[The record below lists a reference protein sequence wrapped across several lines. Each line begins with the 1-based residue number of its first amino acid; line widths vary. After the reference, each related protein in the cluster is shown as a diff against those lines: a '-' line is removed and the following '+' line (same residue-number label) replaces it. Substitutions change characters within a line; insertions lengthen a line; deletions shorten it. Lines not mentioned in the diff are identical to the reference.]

1 MRNFNMALK
10 KITEITRK
18 GIAKLFKEGYID
30 NTICLWD
37 SKYNSPDDGKIFYVY
52 HGDLTELDFL
62 KKIYPLDT
70 MPSDDLRYLNAEDDI
85 RQHTI
90 NNDDYEYGWIFTD
103 DRFGL
108 NNGDDETLLK
118 FLCTVFHASYR
129 NEEGYWKEYLAKIQ
143 NLLRKDGYELYISK
157 YISGREVYEWR
168 ELTDIEV
175 RYSCFVP
182 FSQRYK
188 DKNIT
193 VPRIMKAKRRLLN
206 ELTIQKE
213 NIENLRTDTGF
224 NYQLTTR
231 EAVVEDI
238 KRFYIPKAFDD
249 NGNYTQEENL
259 EKLVL
264 NSSPKTVFD
273 IIELYAR
280 YNNIDFE
287 NEVNTIL
294 DGVNYKLVD
303 GKMMIQTT
311 VEVKAVET
319 KEPDLKELISIA
331 EKHFRKGDSESKQIA
346 LEKIWDALE
355 KLKTYYL
362 ADKRRS
368 IEMVIDKIS
377 KGDIKMTDTFN
388 NEFDYLT
395 KFGNTHQIRH
405 FETGKIA
412 IKDVRMKEYWY
423 MRCLALIN
431 LAIKYIED

>member
-1 MRNFNMALK
+1 MALK

-18 GIAKLFKEGYID
+18 EIIKLFIEGYTD
-30 NTICLWD
+30 NTKFFWD
-37 SKYNSPDDGKIFYVY
+37 SKYSSFEDGNIFYLY
-52 HGDLTELDFL
+52 FGELEELDFL
-62 KKIYPLDT
+62 KILYPLDT
-70 MPSDDLRYLNAEDDI
+70 MPSYDPRYANAEGDI
-85 RQHTI
+85 YQHTI
-90 NNDDYEYGWIFTD
+90 NNNDYEFGWVFTD

-108 NNGDDETLLK
+108 YNGDDETLLK
-118 FLCTVFHASYR
+118 FLCTVFHPYYR
-129 NEEGYWKEYLAKIQ
+129 KEEGYWKEYLAKIQ
-143 NLLRKDGYELYISK
+143 DLLRKDGYELYISK
-157 YISGREVYEWR
+157 YISGREVYTWR
-168 ELTDIEV
+168 ELTELEV
-175 RYSCFVP
+175 KARTFIP

-188 DKNIT
+188 DTNIT
-193 VPRIMKAKRRLLN
+193 MPRIIKAKRHLLN
-206 ELTIQKE
+206 ELMIQRE
-213 NIENLRTDTGF
+213 RVENLYTETRY
-224 NYQLTTR
+224 NYQLPTR

-238 KRFYIPKAFDD
+238 KKFYMPKAYDD
-249 NGNYTQEENL
+249 NGIYTDVEDL
-259 EKLVL
+259 GRLVL
-264 NSSPKTVFD
+264 KSSPKTVFD

-280 YNNIDFE
+280 YNSIDFE

-294 DGVNYKLVD
+294 DEVNYKLVD
-303 GKMMIQTT
+303 GKIMIQNT

-331 EKHFRKGDSESKQIA
+331 GNHFRKGDLDSKQIA

-362 ADKRRS
+362 ADKKRS

-377 KGDIKMTDTFN
+377 KGDTKMADTFN

-395 KFGNTHQIRH
+395 KFGNTHKIRH

-431 LAIKYIED
+431 LAIKYIEE

>member
-1 MRNFNMALK
+1 MALK

-118 FLCTVFHASYR
+118 FLCTVFHPSYR
-129 NEEGYWKEYLAKIQ
+129 KEEGYWKEYLVKIQ
-143 NLLRKDGYELYISK
+143 DLLRKDGYELYISR

-175 RYSCFVP
+175 KYSCFVP

-193 VPRIMKAKRRLLN
+193 VPRITKAKRHSLN
-206 ELTIQKE
+206 ELMIQKE
-213 NIENLRTDTGF
+213 SVENFRTDTGF

-249 NGNYTQEENL
+249 NGNYTQEEDL
-259 EKLVL
+259 GRLVL

-273 IIELYAR
+273 IIELYAK
-280 YNNIDFE
+280 YNIASFE
-287 NEVNTIL
+287 DEVNTIL
-294 DGVNYKLVD
+294 NGLHYKLVD
-303 GKMMIQTT
+303 GKMMMQTT

-319 KEPDLKELISIA
+319 KEPDLREIIEIA
-331 EKHFRKGDSESKQIA
+331 ESYFRKEDIQSKQIA

-355 KLKTYYL
+355 KLKTYYQT
-362 ADKRRS
+362 DKKES
-368 IEMVIDKIS
+368 VQMVINKIS
-377 KGDIKMTDTFN
+377 QKDAETTDIFN
-388 NEFDYLT
+388 KEFDYLT

-431 LAIKYIED
+431 LAIKYIEE

>member
-168 ELTDIEV
+168 ELTDVEI

-193 VPRIMKAKRRLLN
+193 VPKITKAKRRLLN
-206 ELTIQKE
+206 ALMIQKE
-213 NIENLRTDTGF
+213 NIENLHTDTGF

-238 KRFYIPKAFDD
+238 KKFYMPKAFDD
-249 NGNYTQEENL
+249 NGNYTQEEDL

-273 IIELYAR
+273 IIELYAK
-280 YNNIDFE
+280 YNSVGFE
-287 NEVNTIL
+287 DEVNTIL
-294 DGVNYKLVD
+294 DGLHYKLLD
-303 GKMMIQTT
+303 GKVMVQTT
-311 VEVKAVET
+311 VEVKAVEA
-319 KEPDLKELISIA
+319 KEPNLRELIKTA
-331 EKHFRKGDSESKQIA
+331 ESYFKKEDIVSKQTA

-355 KLKTYYL
+355 KLKTYYTT
-362 ADKRRS
+362 DKKQS
-368 IEMVIDKIS
+368 VQMVINKIS
-377 KGDIKMTDTFN
+377 QEDAETTDIFN
-388 NEFDYLT
+388 KEFDYLT

-405 FETGKIA
+405 FETGKTA
-412 IKDVRMKEYWY
+412 IKDARMKEYWY
-423 MRCLALIN
+423 TRCLALIN
-431 LAIKYIED
+431 LAIKYIEE

>member
-1 MRNFNMALK
+1 MALK

-188 DKNIT
+188 DINIK
-193 VPRIMKAKRRLLN
+193 VPSIPKAKRHLLN
-206 ELTIQKE
+206 ELMIQKE
-213 NIENLRTDTGF
+213 NVESLYTQTRF
-224 NYQLTTR
+224 NYHLRTR

-238 KRFYIPKAFDD
+238 KKFYIPKAYDD
-249 NGNYTQEENL
+249 NGIYTDVEDL
-259 EKLVL
+259 GRLVL
-264 NSSPKTVFD
+264 KSSPKTVFD

-280 YNNIDFE
+280 YNSIDFE

-319 KEPDLKELISIA
+319 KEPDLKELIHIA
-331 EKHFRKGDSESKQIA
+331 EINFRKGDLDSKQIA

-355 KLKTYYL
+355 KLKTYYS
-362 ADKRRS
+362 DKKLS
-368 IEMVIDKIS
+368 SLNKVLDKVSNGNENLRMILD
-377 KGDIKMTDTFN
+377 KEFRELTDI
-388 NEFDYLT
+388 
-395 KFGNTHQIRH
+395 GNTHQIRH

-431 LAIKYIED
+431 LAIKYIEE

>member
-1 MRNFNMALK
+1 MALK

-273 IIELYAR
+273 IIELYAK
-280 YNNIDFE
+280 YNNVSFE
-287 NEVNTIL
+287 DEVNTIL
-294 DGVNYKLVD
+294 DGLHYKLVD

-311 VEVKAVET
+311 VAVKAVET
-319 KEPDLKELISIA
+319 QEPDLRELISIA
-331 EKHFRKGDSESKQIA
+331 ETYFRKGDSESKQIA

-362 ADKRRS
+362 ADKKRS

-377 KGDIKMTDTFN
+377 KGDTKMADTFR

-431 LAIKYIED
+431 LAIKYIEE

>member
-1 MRNFNMALK
+1 MALK

-273 IIELYAR
+273 IIELYAK
-280 YNNIDFE
+280 YNNVSFE
-287 NEVNTIL
+287 DEVNTIL
-294 DGVNYKLVD
+294 DGLHYKLVD
-303 GKMMIQTT
+303 GKMMMQTT
-311 VEVKAVET
+311 VEIKAVET
-319 KEPDLKELISIA
+319 KEPDLRELIEIA
-331 EKHFRKGDSESKQIA
+331 ESYFWKEDTVSKQIA

-355 KLKTYYL
+355 KLKTYYQT
-362 ADKRRS
+362 DKKES
-368 IEMVIDKIS
+368 VQMVIDKIS
-377 KGDIKMTDTFN
+377 QKDEETKDIFN
-388 NEFDYLT
+388 KEFDYLT

-405 FETGKIA
+405 FETGKTA
-412 IKDVRMKEYWY
+412 IKDARMKEYWY

-431 LAIKYIED
+431 LAIKYIEDENVN

>member
-1 MRNFNMALK
+1 MALK

-18 GIAKLFKEGYID
+18 GITKLFKEGYTD
-30 NTICLWD
+30 NTNFLWD
-37 SKYNSPDDGKIFYVY
+37 SKYSSPNDGKIFYVY

-62 KKIYPLDT
+62 KTMYPLET
-70 MPSDDLRYLNAEDDI
+70 MPSDDLRYSNAEDDI

-90 NNDDYEYGWIFTD
+90 NNDDYEYGWVFTD

-118 FLCTVFHASYR
+118 FLCNVFHPSYR
-129 NEEGYWKEYLAKIQ
+129 KEEGYWREYLAKIQ
-143 NLLRKDGYELYISK
+143 DLLRKDGYELYISK
-157 YISGREVYEWR
+157 YISGREVYVWR

-193 VPRIMKAKRRLLN
+193 VPRITKAKRRLLN
-206 ELTIQKE
+206 ELMIQKE
-213 NIENLRTDTGF
+213 SVENLYTETGF

-249 NGNYTQEENL
+249 NNNYTQEEDL

-273 IIELYAR
+273 IIELYAK
-280 YNNIDFE
+280 YKSASFE
-287 NEVNTIL
+287 NDVNTIL
-294 DGVNYKLVD
+294 DGLHYKLLD
-303 GKMMIQTT
+303 GKMMMQTT
-311 VEVKAVET
+311 TEVKAVET
-319 KEPDLKELISIA
+319 KEPDLRELIEIA
-331 EKHFRKGDSESKQIA
+331 ESYFWKEDTVSKQIA

-355 KLKTYYL
+355 KLKTYYQT
-362 ADKRRS
+362 DKKES
-368 IEMVIDKIS
+368 VQMVIDKIS
-377 KGDIKMTDTFN
+377 QKDEETKDIFN
-388 NEFDYLT
+388 KEFDYLT

-405 FETGKIA
+405 FETGKTA
-412 IKDVRMKEYWY
+412 IKDARMKEYWY

-431 LAIKYIED
+431 LAIKYIEE

>member
-1 MRNFNMALK
+1 MALK
-10 KITEITRK
+10 KITEITRRE
-18 GIAKLFKEGYID
+18 IVKLFKKGYVD
-30 NTICLWD
+30 KSDFFWD
-37 SKYNSPDDGKIFYVY
+37 SEYSSPKGERIFYLY
-52 HGDLTELDFL
+52 HGELEESDFL
-62 KKIYPLDT
+62 KILYPLDT
-70 MPSDDLRYLNAEDDI
+70 MPSYDPRYANAEGDI

-90 NNDDYEYGWIFTD
+90 NNDDYEYGWVFSD

-118 FLCTVFHASYR
+118 FLCTVFHPLYR
-129 NEEGYWKEYLAKIQ
+129 KEEGYWKKYLFKIQ
-143 NLLRKDGYELYISK
+143 DLLHKDGYELYISK

-168 ELTDIEV
+168 ELTETEV
-175 RYSCFVP
+175 KAKTFIP

-188 DKNIT
+188 DTNIT
-193 VPRIMKAKRRLLN
+193 VPKITKVKRHQLD
-206 ELTIQKE
+206 ELMTQKE
-213 NIENLRTDTGF
+213 SIENLDTETGY

-231 EAVVEDI
+231 KAVVEDI
-238 KRFYIPKAFDD
+238 KIFYIPKAYDD
-249 NGNYTQEENL
+249 NGSYIQEEDFDR
-259 EKLVL
+259 LVL

-273 IIELYAR
+273 IIELYAE
-280 YNNIDFE
+280 YNDTDFE
-287 NEVNTIL
+287 NEINTIL
-294 DGVNYKLVD
+294 DGLNYKLVD

-311 VEVKAVET
+311 VAVKAVET
-319 KEPDLKELISIA
+319 QEPDLRELISIA
-331 EKHFRKGDSESKQIA
+331 ETYFRKGDSESKQIA

-362 ADKRRS
+362 ADKKRS

-377 KGDIKMTDTFN
+377 KGDTKMADTFR

-431 LAIKYIED
+431 LAIKYIEE

>member
-1 MRNFNMALK
+1 MALK
-10 KITEITRK
+10 NITEITRK
-18 GIAKLFKEGYID
+18 EIAKLFKFGYTD
-30 NTICLWD
+30 NTNFLWD

-52 HGDLTELDFL
+52 HGELEELDFL
-62 KKIYPLDT
+62 KILYPLDI
-70 MPSDDLRYLNAEDDI
+70 MPSYDSRFPNAEGEI
-85 RQHTI
+85 WQHTI
-90 NNDDYEYGWIFTD
+90 NNDDYEYGWVFTD

-108 NNGDDETLLK
+108 NNGDDVILLK
-118 FLCTVFHASYR
+118 FLCTVFHPTYR
-129 NEEGYWKEYLAKIQ
+129 KEEGYWKEYLDKIQ
-143 NLLRKDGYELYISK
+143 DLIRKDGYELYISK
-157 YISGREVYEWR
+157 YISGREIYEWR
-168 ELTDIEV
+168 ELTVTEV
-175 RYSCFVP
+175 KAKTFIP

-188 DKNIT
+188 DTNIT
-193 VPRIMKAKRRLLN
+193 VPKITKVKRHQLD
-206 ELTIQKE
+206 ELMTQKE
-213 NIENLRTDTGF
+213 SIENLDTETGY

-231 EAVVEDI
+231 KAVVEDI
-238 KRFYIPKAFDD
+238 KIFYIPKAYDD
-249 NGNYTQEENL
+249 NGSYIQEEDFDR
-259 EKLVL
+259 LVL

-273 IIELYAR
+273 IIELYAE
-280 YNNIDFE
+280 YNDTDFE
-287 NEVNTIL
+287 NEINTIL
-294 DGVNYKLVD
+294 DGLNYKLVD

-311 VEVKAVET
+311 VAVKAVET
-319 KEPDLKELISIA
+319 QEPDLRELISIA
-331 EKHFRKGDSESKQIA
+331 ETYFRKGDSESKQIA

-362 ADKRRS
+362 ADKKRS

-377 KGDIKMTDTFN
+377 KGDTKMADTFR

>member
-1 MRNFNMALK
+1 
-10 KITEITRK
+10 
-18 GIAKLFKEGYID
+18 
-30 NTICLWD
+30 
-37 SKYNSPDDGKIFYVY
+37 
-52 HGDLTELDFL
+52 
-62 KKIYPLDT
+62 

-273 IIELYAR
+273 IIELYAK
-280 YNNIDFE
+280 YNNVSFE
-287 NEVNTIL
+287 DEVNTIL
-294 DGVNYKLVD
+294 DGLHYKLVD
-303 GKMMIQTT
+303 GKMMMQTT
-311 VEVKAVET
+311 VEIKAVET
-319 KEPDLKELISIA
+319 KEPDLRELIEIA
-331 EKHFRKGDSESKQIA
+331 KSYFWKEDTVSKQIA

-355 KLKTYYL
+355 KLKTYYQT
-362 ADKRRS
+362 DKKES
-368 IEMVIDKIS
+368 VQMVIDKIS
-377 KGDIKMTDTFN
+377 QKDEETKDIFN
-388 NEFDYLT
+388 KEFDYLT

-405 FETGKIA
+405 FETGKTP
-412 IKDVRMKEYWY
+412 IKDTRMKEYWY

-431 LAIKYIED
+431 LAIKYIEE

>member
-1 MRNFNMALK
+1 MALK
-10 KITEITRK
+10 KITKITRK
-18 GIAKLFKEGYID
+18 EIAKLFKEGYID
-30 NTICLWD
+30 NTNIFWD
-37 SKYNSPDDGKIFYVY
+37 SKNSSPEDGKIFYVY
-52 HGDLTELDFL
+52 HGELEELDFL
-62 KKIYPLDT
+62 KILYPLDT
-70 MPSDDLRYLNAEDDI
+70 MPSYDPRYDNAEDDI

-90 NNDDYEYGWIFTD
+90 NSDDYEYGWVFTD

-108 NNGDDETLLK
+108 NNGDDDVFLK
-118 FLCTVFHASYR
+118 FLCTVFNPAYR
-129 NEEGYWKEYLAKIQ
+129 EEDGYWKEYLEKIQ
-143 NLLRKDGYELYISK
+143 DLIRKDGYELYISK

-168 ELTDIEV
+168 KLTETEV
-175 RYSCFVP
+175 KAKTFIP

-188 DKNIT
+188 NINIT
-193 VPRIMKAKRRLLN
+193 VPKITKVKRHLLN
-206 ELTIQKE
+206 ELMIKKE
-213 NIENLRTDTGF
+213 GIENLVTETGY

-231 EAVVEDI
+231 KAVVEDL
-238 KRFYIPKAFDD
+238 KKFYIPKAYDE
-249 NGNYTQEENL
+249 NGSYTKEENL

-273 IIELYAR
+273 IIELYAK
-280 YNNIDFE
+280 YDNTDFE

-319 KEPDLKELISIA
+319 KDPDLKELISIA
-331 EKHFRKGDSESKQIA
+331 EIHFRKGDSESKQIA

-362 ADKRRS
+362 ANKKRS
-368 IEMVIDKIS
+368 IEMVIDRIS
-377 KGDIKMTDTFN
+377 KGDTKIADTFN

-395 KFGNTHQIRH
+395 EFGNTHQIRH
-405 FETGKIA
+405 FETGKTA

-431 LAIKYIED
+431 LAIKYIEE

>member
-1 MRNFNMALK
+1 MALK

-273 IIELYAR
+273 IIELYAK
-280 YNNIDFE
+280 YNNVSFE
-287 NEVNTIL
+287 DEVNTIL
-294 DGVNYKLVD
+294 DGLHYKLVD
-303 GKMMIQTT
+303 GKMMMQTT
-311 VEVKAVET
+311 VEIKAVET
-319 KEPDLKELISIA
+319 KEPDLRELIEIA
-331 EKHFRKGDSESKQIA
+331 ESYFWKEDTVSKQIA

-355 KLKTYYL
+355 KLKTYYQT
-362 ADKRRS
+362 DKKES
-368 IEMVIDKIS
+368 VQMVIDKIS
-377 KGDIKMTDTFN
+377 QKDEETKDIFN
-388 NEFDYLT
+388 KEFDYLT

-405 FETGKIA
+405 FETGKTA
-412 IKDVRMKEYWY
+412 IKDARMKEYWY

-431 LAIKYIED
+431 LAIKYIEE

>member
-1 MRNFNMALK
+1 MALK
-10 KITEITRK
+10 EITEITRK

-168 ELTDIEV
+168 ELTVTEV
-175 RYSCFVP
+175 KAKTFIP

-188 DKNIT
+188 DINIT
-193 VPRIMKAKRRLLN
+193 VPSIPKAKRHLLD
-206 ELTIQKE
+206 ELMIQKE
-213 NIENLRTDTGF
+213 NVESLYTQTGF
-224 NYQLTTR
+224 NYHLRTR
-231 EAVVEDI
+231 EAVFEDI
-238 KRFYIPKAFDD
+238 KKFYIPKAYDD
-249 NGNYTQEENL
+249 NGIYTDVEDL
-259 EKLVL
+259 GRLVL
-264 NSSPKTVFD
+264 KSSPKTVFD

-331 EKHFRKGDSESKQIA
+331 EKHFRKWDSESKQIA

-405 FETGKIA
+405 FETGKTA
-412 IKDVRMKEYWY
+412 IKDARMKEYWY

>member
-1 MRNFNMALK
+1 MALK

-168 ELTDIEV
+168 ELTDVEI

-193 VPRIMKAKRRLLN
+193 VPKITKAKRRLLN
-206 ELTIQKE
+206 ALMIQKE
-213 NIENLRTDTGF
+213 NIENLHTDTGF

-238 KRFYIPKAFDD
+238 KKFYMPKAFDD
-249 NGNYTQEENL
+249 NGNYTQEEDL

-273 IIELYAR
+273 IIELYAK
-280 YNNIDFE
+280 YNSVGFE
-287 NEVNTIL
+287 DEVNTIL
-294 DGVNYKLVD
+294 DGLHYKLLD
-303 GKMMIQTT
+303 GKVMVQTT
-311 VEVKAVET
+311 VEVKAVEA
-319 KEPDLKELISIA
+319 KEPNLRELIKTA
-331 EKHFRKGDSESKQIA
+331 ESYFKKEDIVSKQTA

-355 KLKTYYL
+355 KLKTYYTT
-362 ADKRRS
+362 DKKQS
-368 IEMVIDKIS
+368 VQMVINKIS
-377 KGDIKMTDTFN
+377 QEDAETTDIFN
-388 NEFDYLT
+388 KEFDYLT

-405 FETGKIA
+405 FETGKTA
-412 IKDVRMKEYWY
+412 IKDARMKEYWY
-423 MRCLALIN
+423 TRCLALIN
-431 LAIKYIED
+431 LAIKYIEE

>member
-273 IIELYAR
+273 IIELYAK
-280 YNNIDFE
+280 YNNVSFE
-287 NEVNTIL
+287 DEVNTIL
-294 DGVNYKLVD
+294 DGLHYKLVD
-303 GKMMIQTT
+303 GKMMMQTT
-311 VEVKAVET
+311 VEIKAVET
-319 KEPDLKELISIA
+319 KEPDLRELIEIA
-331 EKHFRKGDSESKQIA
+331 ESYFWKEDTVSKQIA

-355 KLKTYYL
+355 KLKTYYQT
-362 ADKRRS
+362 DKKES
-368 IEMVIDKIS
+368 VQMVIDKIS
-377 KGDIKMTDTFN
+377 QKDEETKDIFN
-388 NEFDYLT
+388 KEFDYLT

-405 FETGKIA
+405 FETGKTA
-412 IKDVRMKEYWY
+412 IKDARMKEYWY

-431 LAIKYIED
+431 LAIKYIEE

>member
-1 MRNFNMALK
+1 
-10 KITEITRK
+10 
-18 GIAKLFKEGYID
+18 
-30 NTICLWD
+30 
-37 SKYNSPDDGKIFYVY
+37 
-52 HGDLTELDFL
+52 
-62 KKIYPLDT
+62 

-168 ELTDIEV
+168 ELTETEV
-175 RYSCFVP
+175 KAKTFIP

-188 DKNIT
+188 DTNIT
-193 VPRIMKAKRRLLN
+193 VPKITKVKRHQLD
-206 ELTIQKE
+206 ELMTQKE
-213 NIENLRTDTGF
+213 SIENLDTETGY

-231 EAVVEDI
+231 KAVVEDI
-238 KRFYIPKAFDD
+238 KIFYIPKAYDD
-249 NGNYTQEENL
+249 NGSYIQEEDFDR
-259 EKLVL
+259 LVL

-273 IIELYAR
+273 IIELYAE
-280 YNNIDFE
+280 YNDTDFE
-287 NEVNTIL
+287 NEINTIL
-294 DGVNYKLVD
+294 DGLNYKLVD

-311 VEVKAVET
+311 VAVKAVET
-319 KEPDLKELISIA
+319 QEPDLRELISIA
-331 EKHFRKGDSESKQIA
+331 ETYFRKGDSESKQIA

-362 ADKRRS
+362 ADKKRS

-377 KGDIKMTDTFN
+377 KGDTKMADTFR

-431 LAIKYIED
+431 LAIKYIEE

>member
-1 MRNFNMALK
+1 MALK

-213 NIENLRTDTGF
+213 NIENLHTDTGF

-238 KRFYIPKAFDD
+238 KKFYMPKAFDD
-249 NGNYTQEENL
+249 NGNYTQEEDL

-273 IIELYAR
+273 IIELYAK
-280 YNNIDFE
+280 YNSVGFE
-287 NEVNTIL
+287 DEVNTIL
-294 DGVNYKLVD
+294 DGLHYKLLD
-303 GKMMIQTT
+303 GKVMVQTT
-311 VEVKAVET
+311 VEVKAVEA
-319 KEPDLKELISIA
+319 KEPNLRELIKTA
-331 EKHFRKGDSESKQIA
+331 ESYFKKEDIVSKQTA

-355 KLKTYYL
+355 KLKTYYTT
-362 ADKRRS
+362 DKKQS
-368 IEMVIDKIS
+368 VQMVINKIS
-377 KGDIKMTDTFN
+377 QEDAETTDIFN
-388 NEFDYLT
+388 KEFDYLT

-405 FETGKIA
+405 FETGKTA
-412 IKDVRMKEYWY
+412 IKDARMKEYWY
-423 MRCLALIN
+423 TRCLALIN
-431 LAIKYIED
+431 LAIKYIEE

>member
-18 GIAKLFKEGYID
+18 GIAKLFKEGFID
-30 NTICLWD
+30 DTCFLWD
-37 SKYNSPDDGKIFYVY
+37 SKYSSPNNGKIFYVY
-52 HGDLTELDFL
+52 HGDLSELDFL
-62 KKIYPLDT
+62 KIMYPLET
-70 MPSDDLRYLNAEDDI
+70 MSSDDPRYSNAENDI

-90 NNDDYEYGWIFTD
+90 NNDDYEYGWVFTD

-118 FLCTVFHASYR
+118 FLCTVFHPSYR

-143 NLLRKDGYELYISK
+143 DLLRKDGYELYISK

-168 ELTDIEV
+168 ELTDVEI

-193 VPRIMKAKRRLLN
+193 VPKITKAKRRLLN
-206 ELTIQKE
+206 ALMIQKE
-213 NIENLRTDTGF
+213 NIENLHTDTGF

-238 KRFYIPKAFDD
+238 KKFYMPKAFDD
-249 NGNYTQEENL
+249 NGNYTQEEDL

-273 IIELYAR
+273 IIELYAK
-280 YNNIDFE
+280 YNSVGFE
-287 NEVNTIL
+287 DEVNTIL
-294 DGVNYKLVD
+294 DGLHYKLLD
-303 GKMMIQTT
+303 GKVMVQTT
-311 VEVKAVET
+311 VEVKAVEA
-319 KEPDLKELISIA
+319 KEPNLRELIKTA
-331 EKHFRKGDSESKQIA
+331 ESYFKKEDIVSKQTA

-355 KLKTYYL
+355 KLKTYYTT
-362 ADKRRS
+362 DKKQS
-368 IEMVIDKIS
+368 VQMVINKIS
-377 KGDIKMTDTFN
+377 QEDAETTDIFN
-388 NEFDYLT
+388 KEFDYLT

-405 FETGKIA
+405 FETGKTA
-412 IKDVRMKEYWY
+412 IKDARMKEYWY
-423 MRCLALIN
+423 TRCLALIN
-431 LAIKYIED
+431 LAIKYIEE